1 LVDPI
6 TGRRAFVFNTLSS
19 TISVVDI
26 PNRGIVTTIAVDAG
40 PLRGQFNAR
49 GNRLYVIHELSSNLT
64 VIDPASLIVQRRF
77 RVRIGMNSIKV
88 DPRTDLV
95 HLGRKNDPM
104 VEVYEPFSFFPVDSV
119 RTGSGVV
126 YMTIDRD
133 ESNLYLVNAQKQKV
147 LVSNLVSKK
156 IVSELDVGEDPY
168 WVTMMGEQ

>member
-1 LVDPI
+1 
-6 TGRRAFVFNTLSS
+6 
-19 TISVVDI
+19 
-26 PNRGIVTTIAVDAG
+26 
-40 PLRGQFNAR
+40 
-49 GNRLYVIHELSSNLT
+49 
-64 VIDPASLIVQRRF
+64 
-77 RVRIGMNSIKV
+77 
-88 DPRTDLV
+88 
-95 HLGRKNDPM
+95 M